1 MLGLRSKDGS
11 INRAKDDS
19 PLRVGT
25 LRSLLRS
32 YKTQTRNIFQSMFR
46 QAQHD
51 TRCCGLIREFADSRI
66 PKPWFVNTQTGY
78 RYQTTCSTHT
88 PANNAALKA
97 LAIAKGGIT
106 VVPNRAC
113 ELSEGNVF
121 SGEVME
127 ECIVS
132 TASMSS
138 LRSVWALFVE

>member
-1 MLGLRSKDGS
+1 MFKLSQRLK
-11 INRAKDDS
+11 
-19 PLRVGT
+19 
-25 LRSLLRS
+25 LL
-32 YKTQTRNIFQSMFR
+32 NACLPI
-46 QAQHD
+46 H
-51 TRCCGLIREFADSRI
+51 LFADSRI

-88 PANNAALKA
+88 PTNKAALKA
-97 LAIAKGGIT
+97 LAIAKPAPICRRGGIT
-106 VVPNRAC
+106 VVPNLAC

-138 LRSVWALFVE
+138 RC